1 MVQQR
6 SPAMIALHR
15 HAFPATATRPR
26 PIGEL
31 LLAGLGLVEGW
42 LERRR
47 QRRALLSLG
56 EPMLKD
62 IGLSRADVAGEAGKW
77 FWQA

>member
-1 MVQQR
+1 
-6 SPAMIALHR
+6 MIALHR
-15 HAFPATATRPR
+15 HTFPTATARSR

>member
-1 MVQQR
+1 
-6 SPAMIALHR
+6 MIALPR
-15 HAFPATATRPR
+15 HAFPRTVTRR
-26 PIGEL
+26 PPGGP

-56 EPMLKD
+56 EPALKD

>member
-15 HAFPATATRPR
+15 HAFPRTVTRPR
-26 PIGEL
+26 PPGGP

>member
-15 HAFPATATRPR
+15 HTFPTATASSR

-31 LLAGLGLVEGW
+31 LLAGLERVEAW
-42 LERRR
+42 VERRC
-47 QRRALLSLG
+47 QCRALLSLG